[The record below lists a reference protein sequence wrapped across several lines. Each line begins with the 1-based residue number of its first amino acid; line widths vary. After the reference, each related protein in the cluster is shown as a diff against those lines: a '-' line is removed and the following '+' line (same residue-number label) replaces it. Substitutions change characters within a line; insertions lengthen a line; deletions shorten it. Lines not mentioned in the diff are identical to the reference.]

1 MVGLSGPCAAADDPA
16 PGDPAAVIVP
26 ITATADTTAI
36 GSLALNLLRAIE
48 PSFPCDPGP
57 RLNADTV
64 GRTDEIRME
73 QPPGHRLPRAFPSV
87 PRQAARSGAAGFIG
101 MSSAAATVVR

>member
-1 MVGLSGPCAAADDPA
+1 MSGPCAAADGPA

-26 ITATADTTAI
+26 ITATAAATAI

-64 GRTDEIRME
+64 GRTDEIPME
-73 QPPGHRLPRAFPSV
+73 PPSGHHLPRAFPSV
-87 PRQAARSGAAGFIG
+87 PRYAACSGAAGFIG
-101 MSSAAATVVR
+101 MSSTAATVVR